1 MSFFWVTVTE
11 IMLLYI
17 FPDQRTILYAR
28 PSDILSEGRSH
39 VSREG
44 YFSLLG
50 CLDLWQKRIAKIY
63 ESQLPLALQSAVL
76 ELEHT

>member
-1 MSFFWVTVTE
+1 MTVTE
-11 IMLLYI
+11 IMLLHI
-17 FPDQRTILYAR
+17 FPDQRTIFYAR
-28 PSDILSEGRSH
+28 ASDILSEWRSH
-39 VSREG
+39 VSHEG

-50 CLDLWQKRIAKIY
+50 CLDLWPKKMHKIY